1 MTSVAPSPLA
11 AQLIDAEPVAADFAA
26 IGTTIQ
32 VLATRADVLD
42 SAVAIATGYLD
53 ALDRACSRFRPDSE
67 VSRLAAA
74 AATGPA
80 EFSGS
85 PLLIDHLQA
94 ARHAAR
100 LSDGLVDFTV
110 GSAVIGSGY
119 DADLVQVRAREQFEQ
134 GVPGV
139 VAGWQQVGLAGNR
152 ISTPAGV
159 VLDFGAT
166 AKAHAADMIARL
178 LALQLPGGFLVNLG
192 GDLAGSGPTPDGG
205 WRVGVEG
212 ADGAIREVIAI
223 AGQAVATS
231 STQLRTW
238 KTNTGSAHHI
248 VDPRTGSTASPVWG
262 QVTCVASTALE
273 ANTASTAAIVLGED
287 APSWLEES
295 GLAARLERRDGS
307 VVHTAGWP
315 QSFDSEED

>member
-1 MTSVAPSPLA
+1 MVAPSPA
-11 AQLIDAEPVAADFAA
+11 VAPAVAAEPVAADFAA

-74 AATGPA
+74 AADGPA

-85 PLLIDHLQA
+85 PILIDHLQA

-119 DADLVQVRAREQFEQ
+119 DADLDQVRAREQFDQ
-134 GVPGV
+134 DLPGV
-139 VAGWQQVGLAGNR
+139 VAGWERVGLAGNR

-192 GDLAGSGPTPDGG
+192 GDLTGSGTTPDGG

-212 ADGAIREVIAI
+212 ADGAVREVIAI
-223 AGQAVATS
+223 DGQAVATS

-238 KTNTGSAHHI
+238 TTSTGRAHHI
-248 VDPRTGSTASPVWG
+248 VDPRTGRTAVPVWG
-262 QVTCVASTALE
+262 QVTCVAATALE
-273 ANTASTAAIVLGED
+273 ANTASTAAVVLGED
-287 APSWLEES
+287 APSWLEEN
-295 GLAARLERRDGS
+295 GLAARLERPDGS

-315 QSFDSEED
+315 LSFDSEED

>member
-1 MTSVAPSPLA
+1 MTAVALAVPAAPSVPTEPA
-11 AQLIDAEPVAADFAA
+11 AVDFAA
-26 IGTTIQ
+26 IGTSNQ
-32 VLATRADVLD
+32 LLATRADVLD
-42 SAVAIATGYLD
+42 AALAIASGYLD

-74 AATGPA
+74 AAHGPA

-85 PLLIDHLQA
+85 PMLIDHLQA

-119 DADLVQVRAREQFEQ
+119 DADLDKVRAREQFDP

-139 VAGWQQVGLAGNR
+139 VAGWQQVGVNGAR
-152 ISTPAGV
+152 ISAPAGV

-166 AKAHAADMIARL
+166 AKAHAADMIVRL

-192 GDLAGSGPTPDGG
+192 GDLAGSGATPDGG
-205 WRVGVEG
+205 WRVGIEG

-223 AGQAVATS
+223 DGQAVATS

-238 KTNTGSAHHI
+238 TTSTGRAHHI
-248 VDPRTGSTASPVWG
+248 VDPRTGATAAPVWG
-262 QVTCVASTALE
+262 QVTCVAATALE

-287 APSWLEES
+287 AVAWLEDS
-295 GLAARLERRDGS
+295 GLAARCERGDGS

-315 QSFDSEED
+315 QSFDSEEE